1 MNNFINLKDI
11 SSSDLR
17 NILFEAKKRK
27 KKRNRLSTLDEDKDV
42 PLKGKLLI
50 QMFEKPSSRTR
61 LSFYLAIKQLGGGTM
76 TLKSNEIHL
85 GKGGESLS
93 DTAKILST
101 YGDGFMLRTDSD
113 KKIKEFCKYS
123 KIPIINGLSPSSHP
137 TQILSDVFTIEEIK
151 KKPISKLN
159 ITWIGDCNNVL
170 NSLIAASVKF
180 SFKLNIGCP
189 KNYKPKRFILN
200 WVKKNKRKVNIFHDP
215 KKAVKNADVIFSDKV
230 ISLNDHVDIR
240 KKKKYFKK
248 FYVDQKL
255 LNKAKKNVIFLHCLP
270 RGSEVSDKVFLGKN
284 SKVWLQA
291 LNRVHVQK
299 SILLYCFG
307 KLRQR

>member
-230 ISLNDHVDIR
+230 ISLNDRVDIR